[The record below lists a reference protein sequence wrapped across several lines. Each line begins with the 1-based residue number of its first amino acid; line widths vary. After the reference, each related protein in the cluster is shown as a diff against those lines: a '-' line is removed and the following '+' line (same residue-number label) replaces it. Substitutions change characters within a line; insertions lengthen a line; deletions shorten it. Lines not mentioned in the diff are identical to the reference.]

1 MSRRKH
7 RRNPRPSDAAGSNP
21 QQTALIATTEPL
33 AAEAAQTADQAAVE
47 HEPESESELDT
58 LPRQPEAAPVIGI
71 LAAEPALLIPP
82 STPSTMT
89 ITVDEPT
96 LGARLKRGREAK
108 SWSREDMAQRL
119 RLPVSRIQEIEQDRF
134 DQLGVVV
141 YARSYLLRFAKL
153 VDVPE
158 ILVRKQFPEVEAPA
172 VVSRAASE
180 PQANRRVQ
188 KWGRLA
194 SMVGLTA
201 VLALSV
207 FSFSRWQMPTTVQVR
222 SLESPELPAAPAEAP
237 VATPA
242 SAPNPAPTFA
252 ASFEANQPAGDP
264 TTAERRDPTMAV
276 QPAAAQPMAVQ
287 PAAAQPAP
295 ETLMASMTPMPPSR
309 PTLAPGDHEITLTAT
324 DDSWMEVVEV
334 GGRRIDQGLLRAGD
348 SRRYVTRVPVRVRI
362 GNSGG
367 VQLKADG
374 SLIDLVPL
382 ARRNVAN
389 LELFGASEKPPTQ
402 VESDASVESL

>member
-7 RRNPRPSDAAGSNP
+7 RRNHRPTEASPGQP
-21 QQTALIATTEPL
+21 QQAALIGAIAAPGDETTAVDENQSEPDVP
-33 AAEAAQTADQAAVE
+33 AMAEVLPRSLGTADTHVDSAP
-47 HEPESESELDT
+47 EPE
-58 LPRQPEAAPVIGI
+58 
-71 LAAEPALLIPP
+71 LLIQPAA
-82 STPSTMT
+82 PSTMT
-89 ITVDEPT
+89 ITVTVEEPT

-108 SWSREDMAQRL
+108 SWSREDIAQRL
-119 RLPVSRIQEIEQDRF
+119 RLPVARILEIEQDHF
-134 DQLGVVV
+134 DQLGVTV

-158 ILVRKQFPEVEAPA
+158 ILVRKHFPEAEAPA

-180 PQANRRVQ
+180 PQTNRRVQ
-188 KWGRLA
+188 RWGRLA

-207 FSFSRWQMPTTVQVR
+207 FSFSRWQSPTSVQVR
-222 SLESPELPAAPAEAP
+222 SLESPELPAAPAETP
-237 VATPA
+237 ISTPA
-242 SAPNPAPTFA
+242 PPADAAFTANFESTQPVTATTIAP
-252 ASFEANQPAGDP
+252 EA
-264 TTAERRDPTMAV
+264 TALKP
-276 QPAAAQPMAVQ
+276 AQPGT
-287 PAAAQPAP
+287 
-295 ETLMASMTPMPPSR
+295 ETLMASMTPMPPNR
-309 PTLAPGDHEITLTAT
+309 PVLAPGDHEITLTAT

-374 SLIDLVPL
+374 NLIDLVPL

-402 VESDASVESL
+402 VESEDSAETL